1 VNQFGEPLNRPFP
14 RGIWDS
20 AREIVQHYQLV
31 LHFEDGEWYGRGL
44 EFPTAMSDGK
54 TPNEC
59 VRNTRESL
67 TIAVATMLE
76 DGEAPPPPARDGKRT
91 EQVNLR
97 LTVEEKLAL
106 ENSARALGYDGLS
119 DYVRTAALTGKA
131 KPERA

>member
-1 VNQFGEPLNRPFP
+1 MSRKRRSSAAKGERAAVNKFGEPLDRPFDP
-14 RGIWDS
+14 GIWDR
-20 AREIVQHYQLV
+20 ARGIVEQYQLV
-31 LHFEDGEWYGRGL
+31 LHFADGEWYGRGL

-76 DGEAPPPPARDGKRT
+76 DGEAPPPPAREGKRT

-97 LTVEEKLAL
+97 LTLEEKLAL
-106 ENSARALGYDGLS
+106 ENSARAL
-119 DYVRTAALTGKA
+119 
-131 KPERA
+131 